1 MKTTNVLIGTGLLAV
16 GLISLLNGQQ
26 LNTPAPNEVVEN
38 SFSYLGSDLMD
49 PEYNEA
55 IEMLPA
61 IKWEDVT
68 KSGITPEGDLQL
80 EEVVYLEDE
89 QIDLGFDVDEY
100 LPADFESDPL
110 ALTYIESEEALNLD
124 FNTEK
129 YLPEDFNPYKPYYF
143 SIDTINYMEEENIEL
158 DFDTAEFLP
167 ANFDPYAKKDW
178 VLAQHLEVGE
188 LCSYFHF

>member
-26 LNTPAPNEVVEN
+26 LNTTAPGEVVGN

-55 IEMLPA
+55 METLPE
-61 IKWEDVT
+61 IKWEDASE
-68 KSGITPEGDLQL
+68 SGVNPEAELQL
-80 EEVVYLEDE
+80 EEVIYLEDE

-100 LPADFESDPL
+100 LPADFENDPL
-110 ALTYIESEEALNLD
+110 AITYIESEEAINLD

-143 SIDTINYMEEENIEL
+143 GIDTINYMEEENIEL

-167 ANFDPYAKKDW
+167 ANFDPYAKKAW
-178 VLAQHLEVGE
+178 VFAQHLEDGQ
-188 LCSYFHF
+188 LCSYYRF